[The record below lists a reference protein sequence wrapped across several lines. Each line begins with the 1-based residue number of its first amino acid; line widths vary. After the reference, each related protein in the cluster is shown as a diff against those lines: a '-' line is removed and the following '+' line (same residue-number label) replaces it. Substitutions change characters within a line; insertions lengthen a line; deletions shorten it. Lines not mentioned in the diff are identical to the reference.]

1 MMPLDTKLVC
11 SHVNLITG
19 FSSGCGKTSL
29 AKAMMALLRMEGKR
43 AALLTAGYEAGR
55 ATAGSAA
62 ANRIEL
68 LSGEAFSTSAASL
81 PFADCRPQIE
91 AGPFGSSALGPIVLA
106 RAGRSGNAILVGP
119 GQNEALADAS
129 REALGLPG
137 IDAVIIDGTLSRLTQ
152 LSHLPEAL
160 LFCAVMADRA
170 NQHGI
175 ARRMEH
181 FFRLVNLPQWN
192 EGSSDRQISP
202 ACRRIE
208 GPLTSAVLHEIYAE
222 RSSSRHK
229 TPLPPLVVEDMAHV
243 FLSGQELE
251 DLASSHMLFVAHP
264 VRFAGFVLTLR
275 DLSPEDF
282 AASLPSSVADHILC
296 GNPYEQ
302 DACTLGG
309 AA

>member
-1 MMPLDTKLVC
+1 MPLDTKLFC
-11 SHVNLITG
+11 NHVNLITG

-29 AKAMMALLRMEGKR
+29 ARAMMALLRGEGKR
-43 AALLTAGYEAGR
+43 AAMLTAGYEAER
-55 ATAGSAA
+55 SAAGSAA
-62 ANRIEL
+62 SNRIEIWTD
-68 LSGEAFSTSAASL
+68 EVFSTSAARL
-81 PFADCRPQIE
+81 PFADCCPQIE

-106 RAGRSGNAILVGP
+106 RACRTGNAILVGP

-160 LFCAVMADRA
+160 LFCAVMADRT

-181 FFRLVNLPQWN
+181 FCRLVSLPQWN
-192 EGSSDRQISP
+192 EESSDGQNLR
-202 ACRRIE
+202 ACCRIE
-208 GPLTSAVLHEIYAE
+208 GPLTSAVLQEMTADRAAGRQKE
-222 RSSSRHK
+222 G
-229 TPLPPLVVEDMAHV
+229 LPPLVVEDMAHV

-251 DLASSHMLFVAHP
+251 HLVSAHMLFVVHP

-275 DLSPEDF
+275 DLSFEDF
-282 AASLPSSVADHILC
+282 AALLPPSVTDHILC
-296 GNPYEQ
+296 GNPYEE